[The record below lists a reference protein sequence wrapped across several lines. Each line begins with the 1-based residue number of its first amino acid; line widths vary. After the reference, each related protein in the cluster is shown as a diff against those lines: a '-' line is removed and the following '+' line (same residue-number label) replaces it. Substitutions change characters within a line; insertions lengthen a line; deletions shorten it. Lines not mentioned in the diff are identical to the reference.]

1 MTSARRIR
9 VVVPS
14 DRKVQLPADVPEGDA
29 EVIVL
34 FEAAARGPS
43 PLLPRRGEGL
53 DRALFAHPEAALDA
67 LTPDEASLWED
78 GDLGPKSS

>member
-1 MTSARRIR
+1 MTNARRVH

-34 FEAAARGPS
+34 FEPGPRPRPPQAA
-43 PLLPRRGEGL
+43 RRGEGL
-53 DRALFAHPEAALDA
+53 DRGLFARPEAALA
-67 LTPDEASLWED
+67 PLSPDEAALWE
-78 GDLGPKSS
+78 GEVGPRSS